1 MADSDREPDG
11 ATHLGASNIPNL
23 IVTEDVEAP
32 LQIDQVIVIVEPDVP
47 AESNEANTA
56 AVEVSASDHDL
67 PVVNVN
73 SRPLSRRVSFSSG
86 MVAPLI
92 VTSDVKNQNA
102 LPQSLDT
109 GETNPPSKPSTDTG
123 NSGPEMLD
131 PNYLHRSA
139 SSSPSP
145 NMGRRSSMKPLAQTA
160 RSMTQAVIPQAT
172 EAPISRLHGIAVP
185 LAGSGPSMGVSTP
198 TPLSAAASM
207 GSVRQINNPLFN
219 YDSEM
224 PAVKK
229 PVKATKEK
237 RKMSLGAALCIPPP
251 PRIDNNMNFKK
262 VLTLSLGAIGIVY
275 GDIGVSPI
283 FVLKSIFLP
292 FVHSGKEIDDTLILG
307 AISFLIWGITFV
319 CSIKYVIFVLTAD
332 KNGEGGTWALI
343 SILPLD
349 NDEHVL
355 YKYRNLIFT
364 IGMIAASFLLAD
376 GIIAPAICVL
386 AAFEGVELYSDNKL
400 PRDGTIAVSC
410 IVLFILLM
418 MQRFGTSKALKFYG
432 PIMVSWFICIACI
445 GLYNIIVHSP
455 SVLIAFSPHC
465 IVNMFIHHPAEAFLA
480 TSHVVLAVTGVEA
493 MYADLGHFKTLP
505 IRVSFLV
512 VVYPAIILSY
522 LGQGAYLLVHDPHL
536 IHHPFFDTVPTD
548 IKWVVLVLATL
559 SAIIASQATISGC
572 FTLIDQAISLGIF
585 PNVKTIHTS
594 SESAGSVYIP
604 SYNNVLMVG
613 SIILVIVFRDSEHLA
628 NIFGI
633 GVTVTMTCTT
643 LFYILAMKY
652 VWHARPW
659 QTYLFSVCFMFLD
672 VFFFMASL
680 QKLPSGGWIAILLG
694 LFIFSLMYTWYI
706 TNREI
711 TEALHERLLELNELR
726 VHVKNIHRTQGT
738 VVFVSNTDED
748 VPNVLRICAQQLRS
762 LPENI
767 ICMTA
772 HSSTA
777 PFIADEERV
786 VFRTVDPIAGIYRLI
801 ISYGYAE
808 RSINTVMAVERA
820 RKRGLRM
827 AADERATFVV
837 GRELV
842 RTKAD
847 EKGTIKKLRVLAYS
861 AISANT
867 EGKIEY
873 FNLPARDT
881 LEIGAQM
888 LI

>member
-1 MADSDREPDG
+1 MADSDHEADSTTDP
-11 ATHLGASNIPNL
+11 GASNIPNL
-23 IVTEDVEAP
+23 IVTEDAEASP
-32 LQIDQVIVIVEPDVP
+32 QIDQVIVVVEPDVP
-47 AESNEANTA
+47 TEPNEPNTTP
-56 AVEVSASDHDL
+56 VEMSSSDYDL

-73 SRPLSRRVSFSSG
+73 SRPLSRRVSFSTERI
-86 MVAPLI
+86 APLA
-92 VTSDVKNQNA
+92 VTSDDKNQNT
-102 LPQSLDT
+102 LVQSLDI
-109 GETNPPSKPSTDTG
+109 GETNPSSKPCTDTG
-123 NSGPEMLD
+123 NPGPEMLD
-131 PNYLHRSA
+131 PNHLHRSA

-145 NMGRRSSMKPLAQTA
+145 NMQRRSSMKPLGQTA
-160 RSMTQAVIPQAT
+160 RSMTQAAIPQAT
-172 EAPISRLHGIAVP
+172 DAAPLPSRLHGIAVP
-185 LAGSGPSMGVSTP
+185 LAGSGPSMGMS

-224 PAVKK
+224 PVVKK

-251 PRIDNNMNFKK
+251 PRIDNNMTFKK

-307 AISFLIWGITFV
+307 SISFLIWGITFV
-319 CSIKYVIFVLTAD
+319 CSIKYIIFVLTAD

-386 AAFEGVELYSDNKL
+386 AAFEGVELYSDDKL
-400 PRDGTIAVSC
+400 PREGTIAISC
-410 IVLFILLM
+410 VVLFILMM

-432 PIMVSWFICIACI
+432 PIMVSWFVCIACL

-505 IRVSFLV
+505 IRVSFLA

-522 LGQGAYLLVHDPHL
+522 LGSVFMFILNSVGAYLLVHDAHL
-536 IHHPFFDTVPTD
+536 IQHPFFDTVPSD
-548 IKWVVLVLATL
+548 IKWLILVLATL
-559 SAIIASQATISGC
+559 AAVIASQATISGC

-604 SYNNVLMVG
+604 SYNNVLMIG
-613 SIILVIVFRDSEHLA
+613 SIVLVIVFRDSEHLA

-633 GVTVTMTCTT
+633 GITVTMTCTT
-643 LFYILAMKY
+643 LFYILALKY
-652 VWHARPW
+652 VWHAQPW
-659 QTYLFSVCFMFLD
+659 QTYLFSICFMVLD
-672 VFFFMASL
+672 LFFFMASL
-680 QKLPSGGWIAILLG
+680 QKLPSGGWIAIVLG
-694 LFIFSLMYTWYI
+694 LVIFSLMYTWYI

-726 VHVKNIHRTQGT
+726 VHVKHIHRTQGT

-748 VPNVLRICAQQLRS
+748 VPN
-762 LPENI
+762 
-767 ICMTA
+767 
-772 HSSTA
+772 
-777 PFIADEERV
+777 
-786 VFRTVDPIAGIYRLI
+786 
-801 ISYGYAE
+801 
-808 RSINTVMAVERA
+808 
-820 RKRGLRM
+820 
-827 AADERATFVV
+827 
-837 GRELV
+837 
-842 RTKAD
+842 
-847 EKGTIKKLRVLAYS
+847 
-861 AISANT
+861 
-867 EGKIEY
+867 
-873 FNLPARDT
+873 
-881 LEIGAQM
+881 
-888 LI
+888 